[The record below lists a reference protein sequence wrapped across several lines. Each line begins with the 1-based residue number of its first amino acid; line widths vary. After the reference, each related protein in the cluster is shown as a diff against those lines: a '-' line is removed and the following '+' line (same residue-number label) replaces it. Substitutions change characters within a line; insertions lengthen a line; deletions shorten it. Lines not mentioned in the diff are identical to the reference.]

1 MTVTTRRQAARRN
14 SELDNPELDDNSELD
29 NIMAD
34 DNVAYQKAYNRTV
47 DAPTAVIP
55 SAAATILVI
64 NQLNILALCSPWIK
78 VYGQFK
84 GHSDSGIGAKK
95 FIAKFLDLVRN
106 VFKPVNDVNVD
117 DILKEH
123 KISETIPAFY
133 KEVNET
139 IFDVLSNVCEGEA

>member
-1 MTVTTRRQAARRN
+1 MTVTTRRQEAARRN

-34 DNVAYQKAYNRTV
+34 DNIATTQKAYNRTI

-95 FIAKFLDLVRN
+95 FIAKFKQLVKN
-106 VFKPVNDVNVD
+106 IFNPVSDVNVD

-123 KISETIPAFY
+123 KIACS
-133 KEVNET
+133 K
-139 IFDVLSNVCEGEA
+139 CQ